1 MVSKEKDQR
10 DAIRL
15 VFIDGKGQQLNPE
28 ITRTVA
34 TADLSRLKKEESF
47 KELKTTWIQ
56 QQRIWKEDAYNKSFM
71 EDGDVS
77 KAFEKATTLAVGD
90 TVFVPFNGKDK
101 TLDKIQ
107 EYVKAKITGIHG
119 DILTVQPDDK
129 SAGKL
134 QGSLAAVKTEGEWR
148 DAVEAHQKNPFFA
161 SHFGTYHN
169 PWEAKKYMNEVLKL
183 NSFGGGRD
191 EYIEKHQT
199 NGQLTHAQILGRF
212 LNIQKMVPKSIRS
225 KEWIAEYE
233 RLVHSGK
240 THDEA
245 IALLTNYFETKKKA
259 QAEFGS
265 PGFDFVGTKY
275 EAAPQKLRDLRDLR
289 ASKIVSEI
297 VGNNSELRAYVQ
309 MRERMNHAPAMEALR
324 AFSAGIGTNAAAA
337 DERIKKLVNT
347 TLKEFA
353 KSQNGSDQPAILEKF
368 RRDVA
373 TAQAEKER
381 RAQEERRAREAAVQ
395 AEKAELDASQAR
407 VAAAAAARPAGAA
420 GSGVPET
427 VHASRASAPPLV
439 EAEMTAAGAGAGAGA
454 GGPIVPREFPVPG
467 VAGGGAID
475 SEDRTE
481 NFFMVG
487 GAVLGVGSFIMAAV
501 SVLR

>member
-1 MVSKEKDQR
+1 
-10 DAIRL
+10 
-15 VFIDGKGQQLNPE
+15 
-28 ITRTVA
+28 
-34 TADLSRLKKEESF
+34 LKKEESF
-47 KELKTTWIQ
+47 KKLKTTWIQ
-56 QQRIWKEDAYNKSFM
+56 QQRKKKKWKEDAYNKSFM
-71 EDGDVS
+71 EDGDFS

-90 TVFVPFNGKDK
+90 TVFVPFDGK
-101 TLDKIQ
+101 DKIQ
-107 EYVKAKITGIHG
+107 EYVKAKITDIHG
-119 DILTVQPDDK
+119 DNLTVQPDDK
-129 SAGKL
+129 PAGKL

-148 DAVEAHQKNPFFA
+148 DAVEAHKTNPFFA

-169 PWEAKKYMNEVLKL
+169 PWEAKKYMNEVLEL

-199 NGQLTHAQILGRF
+199 NGQLAHAQILGRF
-212 LNIQKMVPKSIRS
+212 LNIQKMFPRNIRS

-259 QAEFGS
+259 QAEFGP

-309 MRERMNHAPAMEALR
+309 MRKRMNHAPAMEALR

-347 TLKEFA
+347 ALEKFA
-353 KSQNGSDQPAILEKF
+353 ESQNGAAQTAILEEF

-395 AEKAELDASQAR
+395 AEKAESDASQAR